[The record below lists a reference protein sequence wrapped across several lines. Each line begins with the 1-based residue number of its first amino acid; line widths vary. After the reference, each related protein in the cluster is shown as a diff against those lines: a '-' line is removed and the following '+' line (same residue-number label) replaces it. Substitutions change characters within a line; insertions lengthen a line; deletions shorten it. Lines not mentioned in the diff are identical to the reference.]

1 MMKVVAGLSGGVDSI
16 VPPKLKLRKGRRV
29 RVAVGLSG
37 GVDSAVSTAL
47 LLEQGFEVTGVFLEC
62 WGAPGC
68 RVDEDRRD
76 AMDVALKLG
85 IPFEVLDFRKEYR
98 EKVVEYFYREYRAGR
113 TPNPDTMCNREIKF
127 GMFYEWALRQA
138 QGKQSK
144 FDYVATGHYARID
157 QVSVEEKQY
166 VLKRGVDEKKDQS
179 YFLYLLRQE
188 QLPHILF
195 PLGEMTKSEVRK
207 KAHESGLKVAKKPDS
222 QGICFIGEVSVKQ
235 FLQELG
241 MEEKRGEVLLKL
253 KVQSP
258 KPKATSGGLK
268 LNADHFME
276 IGQHEGAWFYTV
288 GQRHGFK
295 IKDLRFKNKDQETLF
310 RLQLDTSAMP
320 PLYVL
325 HKDTKQNILIVGT
338 REQVMRR
345 EFEVD
350 NLHFV
355 NEDLR
360 FKIHD
365 LRNIR
370 VRIRHGGELISA
382 KLKTQNSKPNIDE
395 QIIQVTL
402 REEAFGVAAGQACV
416 FYENEVCLGGGVIL

>member
-1 MMKVVAGLSGGVDSI
+1 MASAGEVALGLSGGVDSS
-16 VPPKLKLRKGRRV
+16 V
-29 RVAVGLSG
+29 
-37 GVDSAVSTAL
+37 SAAL
-47 LLEQGFEVTGVFLEC
+47 LLEQGYEVTGVFLEC
-62 WGAPGC
+62 WRAPGC

-127 GMFYEWALRQA
+127 GMFYEWAMD
-138 QGKQSK
+138 QG
-144 FDYVATGHYARID
+144 FDYVVTGHYARID
-157 QVSVEEKQY
+157 QISVEEKQY

-195 PLGEMTKSEVRK
+195 PLGGMTKSEVRK

-241 MEEKRGEVLLKL
+241 MEEKQGKVMLSLVERGDPITSFQDDELVEV
-253 KVQSP
+253 
-258 KPKATSGGLK
+258 G
-268 LNADHFME
+268 E
-276 IGQHEGAWFYTV
+276 HEGAWFYTV

-325 HKDTKQNILIVGT
+325 RKDTKQNILIVGT